1 MLFRRTMIIALL
13 FGAAVLFTGCGED
26 PTPAGT
32 EEGNGEAVEQDE
44 PVVGDAD
51 AVLGEASE
59 DFIAVMEEMPEAA
72 PGQWISFM
80 SDNSE
85 GEFSISILRS
95 EEVAGVTCLWYQIA
109 VEGEVFQVLLDQ
121 AMFDTLKDE
130 MQVFVSEMGDDPT
143 AWLQA
148 NLADGNTSQLFMPE
162 NDPARLMTF
171 VRSIK
176 MIRIKSDQDI
186 IAIDMTGVPEMV
198 ESMIAQNPEM
208 FDQAGAQ
215 ISADSDSSFQEFFT
229 KVQEAEFVLDY
240 EDVTVAGETIGCLTL
255 AITHPDEGTINLA
268 FSNELPIFPLAE
280 ASADPIDPE
289 NEGGRIYASGYG
301 FDGAEDLLPGPATQ
315 TIPAAMMLQG
325 LMQQQPQ

>member
-1 MLFRRTMIIALL
+1 MLFRRMTIIALL
-13 FGAAVLFTGCGED
+13 VGAIMLFPGCGED
-26 PTPAGT
+26 PAPAGAD
-32 EEGNGEAVEQDE
+32 EGNGETVAPDE
-44 PVVGDAD
+44 PITGDAD

-59 DFIAVMEEMPEAA
+59 DFIAVMDEMPEAA

-85 GEFSISILRS
+85 GEFTIAILRS
-95 EEVAGVTCLWYQIA
+95 EDVAGVTCLWYQIA
-109 VEGEVFQVLLDQ
+109 VEDVVFQVLLDQ

-130 MQVFVSEMGDDPT
+130 MQVFMQEMGDDPT
-143 AWLQA
+143 AWLEA
-148 NLADGNTSQLFMPE
+148 NLADGNASQLFIPE
-162 NDPARLMTF
+162 DNPERMMTF

-176 MIRIKSDQDI
+176 MIRIMSEQDI

-198 ESMIAQNPEM
+198 ESMIAENPEM

-215 ISADSDSSFQEFFT
+215 ISAESDSSFQEFFT
-229 KVQEAEFVLDY
+229 RVQEAEFVLDF
-240 EDVTVAGETIGCLTL
+240 EDVTVANETLGCLTL
-255 AITHPDEGTINLA
+255 SITHPEEGTINLA

-289 NEGGRIYASGYG
+289 NEGGRIYVSGFG
-301 FDGAEDLLPGPATQ
+301 FDGAEDLIPGPATQ

-325 LMQQQPQ
+325 LMQQQ